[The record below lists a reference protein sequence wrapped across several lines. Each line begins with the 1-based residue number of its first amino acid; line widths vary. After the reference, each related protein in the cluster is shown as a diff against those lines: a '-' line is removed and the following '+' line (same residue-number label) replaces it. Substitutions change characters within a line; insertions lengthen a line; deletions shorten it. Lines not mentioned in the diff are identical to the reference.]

1 MMGRGRVRR
10 RKSQFTLIELLVVV
24 AIIAILAAMLLPAL
38 NRARYKA
45 RKIVCGNNF
54 HQWGISQLMYTND
67 FDGAF
72 PSFGIHRGSI
82 GLNVWG
88 VSTEFIPYMVD
99 NYGIPNTD
107 QFMFCPLIRY
117 EDLPTSQTNAMG
129 GSLPGVLGSPDPTAH
144 DINTAWSSVY
154 PPMAITAFMW
164 WVPKEVTGSGQWLPY
179 DGTAYTTKPTGWPMK
194 VGDGVEDRP
203 LMSDFMSAS
212 ASTTN
217 PYAANGAH
225 RWMDV
230 PESVNMIF
238 PDGHLEE
245 RRTPE
250 IQRRLYQH
258 RANFY

>member
-1 MMGRGRVRR
+1 MR
-10 RKSQFTLIELLVVV
+10 RKSPFTLIELLVVV

-38 NRARYKA
+38 SRARFKA

-54 HQWGISQLMYTND
+54 HQWGVSQLMYTND

-72 PSFGIHRGSI
+72 PQFPINRGSI

-88 VSTEFIPYMVD
+88 LSKDFIPYMVD
-99 NYGIPNTD
+99 HYGIPNTD
-107 QFMFCPLIRY
+107 EFLFCPLVQY

-129 GSLPGVLGSPDPTAH
+129 TTLAGVLAGPNPTAH
-144 DINTAWSSVY
+144 DINAAWSTKY

-164 WVPKEVTGSGQWLPY
+164 WVPKEVSGSGQWLPY
-179 DGTAYTTKPTGWPMK
+179 DGAAYTTQPTSWPMR
-194 VGDGVEDRP
+194 VGDGIEDKP

-212 ASTTN
+212 ASISN
-217 PYAANGAH
+217 PFAANGAH
-225 RWMDV
+225 RWRGV

-238 PDGHLEE
+238 ADGHLEE

-250 IQRRLYQH
+250 IEQRIWQH
-258 RANFY
+258 YSNFY